1 MQSGD
6 KLFFIHVGKSGGT
19 YLGTALRSLSKRAD
33 IDIEFTSHQG
43 RIADILRNHPGC
55 KVIFGVRDPL
65 EIFVSGFYSR
75 QRKGAPRYYAEWSEK
90 EAVAFA
96 RFATA
101 NDLAEALSA
110 GDPVLRQ
117 SATDAMQAIKHVR
130 KNLRG
135 YLQCPDLLRENKDRI
150 FFVFNQASLDEDL
163 RIIFQVYGLKVQDWI
178 TNNEK
183 LRHKNPSGI
192 DRHLS
197 ALGRQNLVEHYE
209 TDLAIYR
216 TSLEIREEILNRLER
231 EGGLVGS

>member
-1 MQSGD
+1 MQPGE

-19 YLGTALRSLSKRAD
+19 YLGTALRALAKRAE

-43 RIADILRNHPGC
+43 RITDILRKNPGC

-65 EIFVSGFYSR
+65 QIFVSGFYSR
-75 QRKGAPRYYAEWSEK
+75 QRKGAPRYHAEWSEK
-90 EAVAFA
+90 EATAFA
-96 RFATA
+96 TFATA

-110 GDPVLRQ
+110 DDPALRR

-135 YLQCPDLLRENKDRI
+135 YLQGPVFLRQNKDRI
-150 FFVFNQASLDEDL
+150 FFIFDQASLDDDL
-163 RIIFQVYGLKVQDWI
+163 RVIYQVYGLKMQGWI
-178 TNNEK
+178 KNNQE

-197 ALGRQNLVEHYE
+197 RLARQNLVEHYK
-209 TDLAIYR
+209 TDLEIYR
-216 TSLEIREEILNRLER
+216 TCLAIREEILQQLER
-231 EGGLVGS
+231 EGNLVKN